1 MNDAIR
7 PAVARA
13 ALSGGAVVERA
24 GGSHERHSP
33 NASFPAR
40 CKPMAST
47 RSLPGCVAVA
57 KLRVVSR

>member
-13 ALSGGAVVERA
+13 ALSSCAVVERA

-33 NASFPAR
+33 KCLVPSEVQ
-40 CKPMAST
+40 
-47 RSLPGCVAVA
+47 PGGVHQESPRGAWLWLNCG
-57 KLRVVSR
+57 

>member
-24 GGSHERHSP
+24 DGSHERHSP
-33 NASFPAR
+33 KCLVPSEVQADGVHQES
-40 CKPMAST
+40 
-47 RSLPGCVAVA
+47 PGVRGCG
-57 KLRVVSR
+57 